1 MPIRQT
7 PSSSCH
13 SSDVLRGAKEI
24 AAYYPGDPAKYRS
37 IYRWCQ
43 SGRFPHFREGKTL
56 ICARKST
63 IDKWI
68 RLQEI
73 YAMQGKT
80 WGPEDVAKHFPH
92 ETGKDGNGA

>member
-1 MPIRQT
+1 MPSHQT
-7 PSSSCH
+7 SISSYH
-13 SSDVLRGAKEI
+13 LSDVLRGAREI
-24 AAYYPGDPAKYRS
+24 SAYYPGDPAQFRK
-37 IYRWCQ
+37 IFRWCA

-92 ETGKDGNGA
+92 DSEKDGNGA